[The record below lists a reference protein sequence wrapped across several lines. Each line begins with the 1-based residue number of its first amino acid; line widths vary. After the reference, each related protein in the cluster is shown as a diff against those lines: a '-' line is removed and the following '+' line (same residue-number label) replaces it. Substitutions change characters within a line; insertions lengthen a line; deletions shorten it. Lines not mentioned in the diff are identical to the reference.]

1 MFKIKSLPARFGDS
15 FWIEYGDQDS
25 PHRMLVDGGTSGTRH
40 EIRRLIQSL
49 PQDQR
54 HLELLVVSHIDRDHI
69 EGILGLLSED
79 DSGIVIEDIWFN
91 GWPHLPENSE
101 DEMFG
106 AVQGERLTESIL
118 ELDLPWNKSFGGK
131 AVMIPDDGP
140 LPQITLLGGLRLTLL
155 SPTCAALAD
164 LRPKWEQEVRQANLD
179 PGFGL
184 DPNEDIEAEEE
195 ESFGGEDIPDVRALG
210 DSTFEE
216 DHSEANG
223 SSIAFIAEF
232 EGKSALFAADAHAGK
247 LVAALERLA
256 GSERISLDLFK
267 VSHHGSKHTTSRE
280 LIEKVDCPIYL
291 FSTNGSIFKHP
302 HAEAVSRILVAE
314 EKTPTLIFNY
324 RSPRNEIWDLDFLKE
339 QHGYRTRYPV
349 EGQKGIEIVL

>member
-25 PHRMLVDGGTSGTRH
+25 PHRMLIDGGTSGTRH

-54 HLELLVVSHIDRDHI
+54 HFDLLVVSHIDRDHI

-101 DEMFG
+101 EEMFG

-131 AVMIPDDGP
+131 AIMIPDDGP

-184 DPNEDIEAEEE
+184 DPNEDIESEEE
-195 ESFGGEDIPDVRALG
+195 IYQMLKRLVIRHLRKIIPKRTGAASLLLLSLKVKAPYSLQMLTLANLSQPWNDLQAANVFHLI
-210 DSTFEE
+210 S
-216 DHSEANG
+216 SKYLIMEANTPP
-223 SSIAFIAEF
+223 
-232 EGKSALFAADAHAGK
+232 AA
-247 LVAALERLA
+247 
-256 GSERISLDLFK
+256 S
-267 VSHHGSKHTTSRE
+267 
-280 LIEKVDCPIYL
+280 
-291 FSTNGSIFKHP
+291 
-302 HAEAVSRILVAE
+302 
-314 EKTPTLIFNY
+314 
-324 RSPRNEIWDLDFLKE
+324 
-339 QHGYRTRYPV
+339 
-349 EGQKGIEIVL
+349 